1 MKIKFTQFRWFVTM
15 LLLVT
20 AMVMPL
26 KAAAQTTH
34 TYTVVGNAAIVNG
47 VAWDPESETNRMTST
62 DGVTYTLEVK
72 NVVLTA
78 GTYSYKVCED
88 GSWNVAYPAEDNMTL
103 TIPANGTYD
112 ITYTYVVGDAKPS
125 AVATKSEGGNTGE
138 EGNGDPVPTEGITI
152 YVNSDTA
159 PYIYAWYNSDSYPIA
174 GNFPGTPMTKW
185 TVINGQK
192 FWFYN
197 ITGYYS
203 FSYILNKGSM
213 TNIVQTSPRLATGD
227 RYHNTKWEDITDQM
241 ITDITLAANSG
252 STNYWCTY
260 SNMSS
265 AARLSTVDGTS
276 LKVYDAKV
284 SEGVLT
290 LTERTGCNVALGE
303 GVLVW
308 SNGAT
313 VRATVINDN
322 LNASANTDLVAT
334 PATEQTI
341 SAGAGYTLYRLT
353 YNNVSTKEGLGFYLG
368 LVKDENG
375 KVDETS
381 LGKKLKATP
390 GKAYLKVSTGAAT
403 NTANAALARSFVFS
417 GDDET
422 TGIGEIVIEGD
433 AGISGSSNADGRIY
447 NLQGQQVTAPV
458 KGLYIKNNK
467 KVVIK

>member
-1 MKIKFTQFRWFVTM
+1 MKIKFTQFKWFVAM

-20 AMVMPL
+20 AMVIPL

-159 PYIYAWYNSDSYPIA
+159 PYIFAWYNSASNTIA

-203 FSYILNKGSM
+203 FSYILNNGSI
-213 TNIVQTSPRLATGD
+213 TNIVQTSPRFSH
-227 RYHNTKWEDITDQM
+227 R
-241 ITDITLAANSG
+241 
-252 STNYWCTY
+252 
-260 SNMSS
+260 
-265 AARLSTVDGTS
+265 RPLS
-276 LKVYDAKV
+276 
-284 SEGVLT
+284 
-290 LTERTGCNVALGE
+290 
-303 GVLVW
+303 
-308 SNGAT
+308 
-313 VRATVINDN
+313 
-322 LNASANTDLVAT
+322 
-334 PATEQTI
+334 
-341 SAGAGYTLYRLT
+341 
-353 YNNVSTKEGLGFYLG
+353 
-368 LVKDENG
+368 
-375 KVDETS
+375 
-381 LGKKLKATP
+381 
-390 GKAYLKVSTGAAT
+390 
-403 NTANAALARSFVFS
+403 
-417 GDDET
+417 
-422 TGIGEIVIEGD
+422 
-433 AGISGSSNADGRIY
+433 
-447 NLQGQQVTAPV
+447 
-458 KGLYIKNNK
+458 
-467 KVVIK
+467 